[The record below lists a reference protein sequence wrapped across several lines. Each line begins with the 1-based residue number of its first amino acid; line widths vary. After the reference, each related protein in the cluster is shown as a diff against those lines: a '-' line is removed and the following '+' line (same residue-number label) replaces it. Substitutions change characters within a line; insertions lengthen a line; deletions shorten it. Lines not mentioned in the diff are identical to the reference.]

1 MTVQAVDEALDARFV
16 QVSDIGSRLSRLLS
30 QYDGVGVNQ
39 PESINN
45 DLSRHGLNGV
55 DDDGHSTRLKLLEA
69 LLCVDVDAG
78 QPAAE
83 TRMRMIPSHHHF
95 GSFVRQ

>member
-1 MTVQAVDEALDARFV
+1 
-16 QVSDIGSRLSRLLS
+16 
-30 QYDGVGVNQ
+30 
-39 PESINN
+39 
-45 DLSRHGLNGV
+45 
-55 DDDGHSTRLKLLEA
+55 
-69 LLCVDVDAG
+69 LCVDVDAG